1 MIRHATIFWVAI
13 AGLFLTALTIVGSEV
28 KERHLEL
35 RELNAAIAREYE
47 TIHVLKA
54 ERAYLSSPERVAALA
69 ESALGLIEFEADRIV
84 RIADL
89 PRHHRTPELE
99 LAPDRTRPLL
109 LSSAAPSEADRDDG
123 FRAAAFLPFARPETA
138 GLLHETAVMT
148 VGWGPADE

>member
-35 RELNAAIAREYE
+35 RELNAAIAREHE

-54 ERAYLSSPERVAALA
+54 ERAYLASPERVATLA
-69 ESALGLIEFEADRIV
+69 ETALGLVEFDAGRII

-99 LAPDRTRPLL
+99 LAPDRTQPLL
-109 LSSAAPSEADRDDG
+109 LSSAIPSEADRSDG
-123 FRAAAFLPFARPETA
+123 FAPAAFLPSARPESA

-148 VGWGPADE
+148 VGWGPANE